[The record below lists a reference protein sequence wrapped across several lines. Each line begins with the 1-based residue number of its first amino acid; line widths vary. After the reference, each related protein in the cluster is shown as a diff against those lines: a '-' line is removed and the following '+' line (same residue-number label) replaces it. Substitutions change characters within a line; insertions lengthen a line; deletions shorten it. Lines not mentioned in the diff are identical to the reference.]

1 MTVLILAREIEPQVD
16 RVVVELTARN
26 VPVFR
31 TNLSAFPQTLTLNAR
46 LGLDGWDGYLTTDR
60 RSVRLR
66 DIRSVWYRHPAHF
79 ELPEGMSRPER
90 RHAAAEARVGVAGV
104 LCSLDVLWVNYPSR
118 ESDAL
123 KPRQL
128 DVARRCG
135 LQVPST
141 LVTNSPAGVQEFA
154 AMIGGP
160 LAGKNLSA
168 ASLVES
174 GHLQTAYTRRLEL
187 TDLADLSGVQ
197 TTAHLFQQ
205 FVEDKSFEVRAT
217 VVGERVFAAAIH
229 PGSAAARID
238 FRADYPSLDY
248 SVIEP
253 PTAVRNGMLAFMR
266 TFDLS
271 FGAFD
276 FAVTKDGNWIMFECN
291 PFGQYGWLEDALDLP
306 ITSALADLLESGSA
320 G

>member
-16 RVVVELTARN
+16 RVVEELTARG

-31 TNLSAFPQTLTLNAR
+31 TNLAAFPRTLTLDAR
-46 LGLDGWDGYLTTDR
+46 LEPGGWDGTLATER

-135 LQVPST
+135 LRVPRT
-141 LVTNSPAGVQEFA
+141 LVTNSSGAVRDFA
-154 AMIGGP
+154 TVVSGP

-174 GHLQTAYTRRLEL
+174 GHIQTAYTRRLESA
-187 TDLADLSGVQ
+187 DLSDLSGVE

-205 FVEDKSFEVRAT
+205 FIDDKSFEVRAT
-217 VVGERVFAAAIH
+217 VVGKQVFAAAIH
-229 PGSAAARID
+229 AGSAAARID

-253 PTAVRNGMLAFMR
+253 PAAVRDGMLAFMR
-266 TFDLS
+266 VFDLS

-276 FAVTKDGNWIMFECN
+276 FAVTTGGEWIMFECN
-291 PFGQYGWLEDALDLP
+291 PFGAYGWLEDALDLP
-306 ITSALADLLESGSA
+306 ITSALADLLESGA
-320 G
+320 RA

>member
-16 RVVVELTARN
+16 RVVEELIARD

-31 TNLSAFPQTLTLNAR
+31 SDLAAFPQTLTLDAR
-46 LGLDGWDGYLTTDR
+46 LERDGWNGTLATEQR
-60 RSVRLR
+60 CVRLR
-66 DIRSVWYRHPAHF
+66 EIRSVWYRHPSHF
-79 ELPEGMSRPER
+79 VLPEGMSRPER

-104 LCSLDVLWVNYPSR
+104 LCSLDALWVNYPSR
-118 ESDAL
+118 EADAL

-135 LQVPST
+135 LRIPRS
-141 LVTNSPAGVQEFA
+141 LITNTAVGVRGFA
-154 AMIGGP
+154 AVVGGP

-174 GHLQTAYTRRLEL
+174 NHLQTAYTRKLGLAE
-187 TDLADLSGVQ
+187 LADLSGVE

-205 FVEDKSFEVRAT
+205 YIENKAFEVRVT
-217 VVGERVFAAAIH
+217 VVGEQVFAAAIH
-229 PGSAAARID
+229 AGSEAARID
-238 FRADYPSLDY
+238 FRADYASLEY
-248 SVIEP
+248 SAIDVP
-253 PTAVRNGMLAFMR
+253 LPVRTGILAFMR
-266 TFDLS
+266 IFDLS

-276 FAVTKDGNWIMFECN
+276 FAVTTDGEWIMFECN

-306 ITSALADLLESGSA
+306 ITSALADLLESGTPK
-320 G
+320 

>member
-16 RVVVELTARN
+16 RVVEELSGRD

-31 TNLSAFPQTLTLNAR
+31 TDLAAFPQTLVLDAR
-46 LGLDGWDGYLTTDR
+46 LGPAGWDGTLATER
-60 RSVRLR
+60 RCVRLR

-79 ELPEGMSRPER
+79 KFPEGMSRPER

-135 LQVPST
+135 LRVPQT
-141 LVTNSPAGVQEFA
+141 LITNSPVGIRDFA
-154 AMIGGP
+154 AVVGGP

-168 ASLVES
+168 ASMVES
-174 GHLQTAYTRRLEL
+174 GHIQTAYTRQLES
-187 TDLADLSGVQ
+187 TDLADLSGVA
-197 TTAHLFQQ
+197 TTAHLFQK
-205 FVEDKSFEVRAT
+205 FIDDKAFEVRVT
-217 VVGERVFAAAIH
+217 VVGERMFAAAIH
-229 PGSAAARID
+229 AKSDAARID

-248 SVIEP
+248 SVVEP
-253 PTAVRNGMLAFMR
+253 PPLIRDGMLAFMR
-266 TFDLS
+266 AFDLV

-276 FAVTKDGNWIMFECN
+276 FAVTTGGEWIMFECN

-306 ITSALADLLESGSA
+306 ITSALADVLQSGA
-320 G
+320 RL